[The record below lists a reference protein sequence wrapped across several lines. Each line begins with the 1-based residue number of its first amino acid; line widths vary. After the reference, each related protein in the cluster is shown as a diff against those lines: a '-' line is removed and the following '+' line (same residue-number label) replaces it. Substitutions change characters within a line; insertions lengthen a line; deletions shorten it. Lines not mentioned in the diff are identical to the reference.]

1 MSKLDK
7 DVKLDNKHQ
16 RRQKMS
22 RTTMTIEK
30 ETENVK
36 MESKIRKWEN
46 IPKETINIENML
58 HV

>member
-36 MESKIRKWEN
+36 MESKFENGKMCRRKQ
-46 IPKETINIENML
+46 
-58 HV
+58 